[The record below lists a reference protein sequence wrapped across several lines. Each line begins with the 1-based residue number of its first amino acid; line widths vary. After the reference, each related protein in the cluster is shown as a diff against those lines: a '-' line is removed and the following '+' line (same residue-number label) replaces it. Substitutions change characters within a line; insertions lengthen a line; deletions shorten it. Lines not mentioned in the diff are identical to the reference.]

1 MDRRGVLQPSQKRGC
16 PTTIKPSLMERIAD
30 YLVIL
35 DYESGRLLKIRLS
48 EEDRRTA
55 SAFENAE
62 AFVKSLSDKYG
73 FSFKDSYWMSTETL
87 DESSFNF

>member
-1 MDRRGVLQPSQKRGC
+1 MHYYYNALH
-16 PTTIKPSLMERIAD
+16 MERIAD

-35 DYESGRLLKIRLS
+35 DYQSGRLLKIRLS

-55 SAFENAE
+55 SACKDASS
-62 AFVKSLSDKYG
+62 FVKTLSYKYG

>member
-1 MDRRGVLQPSQKRGC
+1 MDRRGVLQPSQKRGR
-16 PTTIKPSLMERIAD
+16 PTTIKPSLMDRLAEFF
-30 YLVIL
+30 VIL

-55 SAFENAE
+55 SKCKDEE
-62 AFVKSLSDKYG
+62 SFVKCLSDKYG

-87 DESSFNF
+87 DECSFNF